1 MEKVERGR
9 KKENRGVNTE
19 EKMERN
25 ALRLGL
31 AFKFIA
37 GLCVAGLLIM
47 AGTAAVGVSTYWNSI
62 TRQYN
67 EMAYQVARTAS
78 GYFSREELSRY
89 ADAVY
94 RYCTGETG
102 RDEIDAI
109 AESERY
115 LQIKGQLDGLRES
128 MEANDIFVFVFDIDL
143 LRNFDQEAYDK
154 MEWNPIYYISDSYHV
169 KEQQF
174 SIGDESSVLKEYVK
188 DCIQA
193 YETGVHADNYF
204 ISEGEF
210 GYNTSAM
217 YPVVQDG
224 RTVAFVGVE
233 IPMSTLQGNVRSYLV
248 RITLVGS
255 LITLVLLAVVAW
267 LLTRTL
273 IAPVKQVAQA
283 ASLFTEN
290 RNMISDALRTIRTGD
305 EVQMLAESVLKM
317 EQDINAYIENLTRV
331 TAEKERI
338 GAELDVAARIQAN
351 MLPGI
356 FPPFPDRKEIDIYA
370 TMTPAKEV
378 GGDFY
383 DFFLVDDDHLAL
395 VMADV
400 SGKGVPA
407 ALFMVIA
414 KTLLKNRAQMGV
426 SPKEVLE
433 SVNNQLCENNESEM
447 FVTVW
452 LGVYQLST
460 GRLVAANA
468 GHEYPA
474 VRHAEGGFELLKD
487 RHGFVLAGME
497 NSRYREYELT
507 LLPGEAIFVYTDG
520 VAEATDTDNRLF
532 GTDRMLLSL
541 NRRPEATAQEL
552 LAQVKEDIDRFVGAA
567 PQFDDITMLCLVNR
581 NDTLMKKF
589 PEREQPEKRLQKTE
603 QPKTEGA
610 GKEHV

>member
-1 MEKVERGR
+1 MNGKE
-9 KKENRGVNTE
+9 KKEQGRF
-19 EKMERN
+19 RF
-25 ALRLGL
+25 GL
-31 AFKFIA
+31 AFKFIL
-37 GLCVAGLLIM
+37 GLCVAGLCIM
-47 AGTAAVGVSTYWNSI
+47 AATAAVGVATYWDSI

-67 EMAYQVARTAS
+67 EMAYQVAHTAE
-78 GYFSREELSRY
+78 GYFTQEEIARY
-89 ADAVY
+89 ADVVY
-94 RYCTGETG
+94 RYCTGQAEK
-102 RDEIDAI
+102 DEIDEI
-109 AESERY
+109 TGSSRY
-115 LQIKGQLDGLRES
+115 QEIKAQLDSLRVS

-143 LRNFDQEAYDK
+143 LRNFDQEAYDN

-169 KEQQF
+169 EEEQF
-174 SIGDESSVLKEYVK
+174 SMGDKSSVLQEYVE

-224 RTVAFVGVE
+224 KTVAFIGVE
-233 IPMSTLQGNVRSYLV
+233 IPMSTLQANVRSYLV
-248 RITLVGS
+248 WTVLVGS
-255 LITLVLLAVVAW
+255 VMTLLLLAAAIW
-267 LLTRTL
+267 ALMRTL
-273 IAPVKQVAQA
+273 ISPVKQVARA
-283 ASLFTEN
+283 ANLFVEN
-290 RNMISDALRTIRTGD
+290 NNMISDALQNIRTGD
-305 EVQMLAESVLKM
+305 EVQMLSESVLKM
-317 EQDINAYIENLTRV
+317 EEDINAYIENLTSV

-370 TMTPAKEV
+370 TMTPAREV

-383 DFFLVDDDHLAL
+383 DLFLVDDDHLAL

-452 LGVYQLST
+452 LGIYQLST
-460 GRLVAANA
+460 GKLVAANA

-474 VRHAEGGFELLKD
+474 IRRREGGFELFKD

-520 VAEATDTDNRLF
+520 VAEATDSENNLF
-532 GTDRMLLSL
+532 GTDRMLQAL
-541 NRRPEATAQEL
+541 NRHPGTSAQETL
-552 LAQVKEDIDRFVGAA
+552 MQVKEEIDRFVGEV

-581 NDTLMKKF
+581 NVTE
-589 PEREQPEKRLQKTE
+589 ERRTE
-603 QPKTEGA
+603 DERNNP
-610 GKEHV
+610 

>member
-1 MEKVERGR
+1 M
-9 KKENRGVNTE
+9 NTE

-47 AGTAAVGVSTYWNSI
+47 AGSAAVGVSTYWNSI

-154 MEWNPIYYISDSYHV
+154 KEWNPIYYISDSYHV

-193 YETGVHADNYF
+193 YETGIHADNYF

-581 NDTLMKKF
+581 NDAL
-589 PEREQPEKRLQKTE
+589 EEQAQPEKRLQKTE
-603 QPKTEGA
+603 PPKMEGA
-610 GKEHV
+610 GKEQE

>member
-1 MEKVERGR
+1 M
-9 KKENRGVNTE
+9 NTE